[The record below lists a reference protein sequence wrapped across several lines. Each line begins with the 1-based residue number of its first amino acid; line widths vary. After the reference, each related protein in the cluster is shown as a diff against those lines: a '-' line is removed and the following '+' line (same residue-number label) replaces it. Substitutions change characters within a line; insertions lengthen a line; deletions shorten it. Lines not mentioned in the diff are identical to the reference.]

1 MNQAKD
7 MQIVTLDNQIISVV
21 NHGDSAAVRK
31 AVLDEEGHIQELPA
45 PKWKQFPWDDVR
57 LFMHEYPVYVL
68 PTTEL
73 LDVLEDLTADYRK
86 VIEIG
91 AGIGSI
97 GRLLGIKMTDSYMQ
111 QDNKVA
117 KMIYELTRQPVIK
130 YPPDVIKADALT
142 AYRRFKPDCILG
154 CYVTHKYRE
163 DIGTGNMFGV
173 DFERLLPLVKRL
185 ILVGNKFT
193 HAAKPIMSCDHT
205 EIDLKGGLITRSSER
220 DLDRIFVWDNL

>member
-1 MNQAKD
+1 
-7 MQIVTLDNQIISVV
+7 
-21 NHGDSAAVRK
+21 
-31 AVLDEEGHIQELPA
+31 
-45 PKWKQFPWDDVR
+45 
-57 LFMHEYPVYVL
+57 MHEYPVYVL

-73 LDVLEDLTADYRK
+73 LDVLDDLTADYRK

-91 AGIGSI
+91 AGSGSI

-111 QDNKVA
+111 QNNKAV
-117 KMIYELTRQPVIK
+117 KKLYELTRQPIIK
-130 YPPDVIKADALT
+130 YPRDVIKADALT

-163 DIGTGNMFGV
+163 DIGSGNMFGV

-193 HAAKPIMSCDHT
+193 HADNPIMALDHT
-205 EIDLKGGLITRSSER
+205 EIDLKGALITRSRER
-220 DLDRIFVWDNL
+220 TLDRIFVWDN